1 MGKDSPDG
9 LSRLASSGYGDLIQ
23 QLAMPYTY
31 STGANLGA
39 GAYATLGYQNL
50 DFGNLGRVRG
60 WRIYSMDESKF
71 RAYLYFGVQGWGYY
85 QGTTLL
91 EVWYPEN
98 VQIICDYEDSFT
110 ASVTNLDSVTRYLRM
125 YVLYEKI
132 VRPAGWVHRPTARFS
147 VDDATPAVGQTVQ
160 FTDASLYN
168 PTIWS
173 WQFGDGATSSEQNPT
188 HAYTAAGTY
197 TIVLFARNVGGMDV
211 KSATVVVT

>member
-39 GAYATLGYQNL
+39 GVYATLGYQNL
-50 DFGNLGRVRG
+50 DSGNLGRVRG

-110 ASVTNLDSVTRYLRM
+110 ANVTNLDSVTRYLRM

-132 VRPAGWVHRPTARFS
+132 VRPAGWVHRPYASFT
-147 VDDATPAVGQTVQ
+147 VDDSTPAVGQTVQ
-160 FTDASLYN
+160 FTDASLHD
-168 PTIWS
+168 PTTWY
-173 WQFGDGATSSEQNPT
+173 WDFGDGSTSRVQNPT

-197 TIVLFARNVGGMDV
+197 TVRLTARNIGGVDV
-211 KSATVVVT
+211 RSASVVVS

>member
-31 STGANLGA
+31 STGASLGA
-39 GAYATLGYQNL
+39 GVYATLGYQNL
-50 DFGNLGRVRG
+50 DSGNLGRIRG
-60 WRIYSMDESKF
+60 WRICSLDESKF
-71 RAYLYFGVQGWGYY
+71 RAYLYFGVHAWGYY

-98 VQIICDYEDSFT
+98 VQIICDYGDSFT
-110 ASVTNLDSVTRYLRM
+110 ANVTNLDTVTRYLRM

-132 VRPAGWVHRPTARFS
+132 VRPAGWVRRPSASFT
-147 VDDATPAVGQTVQ
+147 VDDSTPTVGQTVR
-160 FTDASLYN
+160 FTDTSLYD
-168 PTIWS
+168 PTTWY
-173 WQFGDGATSSEQNPT
+173 WEFGDGSTSSAQNPT

-197 TIVLFARNVGGMDV
+197 TVHLTARNIGGFDIRSV
-211 KSATVVVT
+211 SVVVS